1 MKKGI
6 ILILLCFLV
15 NLVQSQAIYKDIYSE
30 KLGEDRQ
37 IKILLPRGYSDDD
50 AQKYPLIV
58 VFDGDYLFELV
69 TGNVEY
75 YSYWEDMPEAIVVGV
90 KQADTRFDDS
100 MYSEQNSLPIEKGAD
115 FFEFIG
121 MELVPYMDKNY
132 KTENFRVAVG
142 HGETAN
148 FINYYL
154 LKDVPLFQ
162 AYIVVSPDLAAAMT
176 TYLTERLQK
185 IESKTFYYLATSTN
199 DVKPIQEASNE
210 LNSAFLT
217 LDNKN
222 LLYNFD
228 NFDGPSHYALPAHA
242 IPKALESIFF
252 VFQPISKDEYTNTI
266 LKLDS
271 SPVEYLLEKYATI
284 KDLFGL
290 EKPIL
295 INDFRAIEAA
305 IKKKEQWEY
314 FEELGKIARK
324 EYPDTLLGHY
334 YLAQFYEQTGEP
346 KKAMK
351 MYRSAYILEEIGGI
365 TKDLM
370 LEKADEIKADFGY

>member
-132 KTENFRVAVG
+132 KTKNFRVAVG

-162 AYIVVSPDLAAAMT
+162 AYIVISPDLAAAMT

-210 LNSAFLT
+210 LKCVF
-217 LDNKN
+217 
-222 LLYNFD
+222 NFR
-228 NFDGPSHYALPAHA
+228 
-242 IPKALESIFF
+242 
-252 VFQPISKDEYTNTI
+252 Q
-266 LKLDS
+266 
-271 SPVEYLLEKYATI
+271 
-284 KDLFGL
+284 
-290 EKPIL
+290 
-295 INDFRAIEAA
+295 
-305 IKKKEQWEY
+305 
-314 FEELGKIARK
+314 
-324 EYPDTLLGHY
+324 
-334 YLAQFYEQTGEP
+334 
-346 KKAMK
+346 
-351 MYRSAYILEEIGGI
+351 
-365 TKDLM
+365 
-370 LEKADEIKADFGY
+370 